1 LSRWRLTKDIRFFV
15 SLTTAL
21 SLLAAFGCAPKT
33 VRIYDSAPA
42 ARMSGDIVRY
52 AVTLL
57 GKPYK
62 NAAKGPDA
70 FDCSGFVYYV
80 YGRFGMAVP
89 VSTEGLDTI
98 GYEIGRGD
106 VASGDL
112 VVFLIKRERHV
123 GIMINRLDFIHA
135 SKSRGITVDSVEAAY
150 WKHNFSH
157 FRRILWGR
165 SGNERYGAAPVGGL
179 SPG

>member
-1 LSRWRLTKDIRFFV
+1 LAEDIWFFV
-15 SLTTAL
+15 SLTITL

-42 ARMSGDIVRY
+42 ARMSDDIVRY

-70 FDCSGFVYYV
+70 FDCSGFVSHV

-89 VSTEGLDTI
+89 VSTEGLNKI
-98 GYEIGRGD
+98 GYEIGRSD

-112 VVFLIKRERHV
+112 VVFRIKREHHV
-123 GIMINRLDFIHA
+123 GIMINRLEFIHA
-135 SKSRGITVDSVEAAY
+135 SKSRGVTVDSVDAVY
-150 WKHNFSH
+150 WKRNFSY
-157 FRRILWGR
+157 FRRIL
-165 SGNERYGAAPVGGL
+165 
-179 SPG
+179 

>member
-89 VSTEGLDTI
+89 VSTDGLDKI
-98 GYEIGRGD
+98 GYEIGRSD

-112 VVFLIKRERHV
+112 VVFLIGRERHV
-123 GIMINRLDFIHA
+123 GIMINRLEFIHA
-135 SKSRGITVDSVEAAY
+135 SKSRGVTVDSVEAAY
-150 WKHNFSH
+150 WKRNFSH
-157 FRRILWGR
+157 FRRIL
-165 SGNERYGAAPVGGL
+165 
-179 SPG
+179 

>member
-1 LSRWRLTKDIRFFV
+1 MRLSRRRLIPKGMRFFV
-15 SLTTAL
+15 SLTIAL

-33 VRIYDSAPA
+33 VRTYGSAPA

-62 NAAKGPDA
+62 NGAKGPDT

-89 VSTEGLDTI
+89 ISTDGLDKI
-98 GYEIGRGD
+98 GYEVGQSD

-112 VVFLIKRERHV
+112 VIFLIKGERHV
-123 GIMINRLDFIHA
+123 GIMINRLEFIHA
-135 SKSRGITVDSVEAAY
+135 SKSRGVTVDSIEAAY
-150 WKHNFSH
+150 WKRNFLH
-157 FRRILWGR
+157 FKRIL
-165 SGNERYGAAPVGGL
+165 
-179 SPG
+179 

>member
-1 LSRWRLTKDIRFFV
+1 MRLSRQRWIRKDIRFFV
-15 SLTTAL
+15 SLTIVL
-21 SLLAAFGCAPKT
+21 SLLATFGCAPKV
-33 VRIYDSAPA
+33 VRTYESAPA

-62 NAAKGPDA
+62 NGAKGPDA

-89 VSTEGLDTI
+89 VSTEGLDKI
-98 GYEIGRGD
+98 GYEIGRSD

-123 GIMINRLDFIHA
+123 GIMINRLEFIHA
-135 SKSRGITVDSVEAAY
+135 SKSRGVTVDSVKAAY
-150 WKHNFSH
+150 WKRNFLH
-157 FRRILWGR
+157 FKRIL
-165 SGNERYGAAPVGGL
+165 
-179 SPG
+179 

>member
-1 LSRWRLTKDIRFFV
+1 MRLSRRGLVEDIRFFV
-15 SLTTAL
+15 SLTMGL

-33 VRIYDSAPA
+33 IRTYDSAPA

-80 YGRFGMAVP
+80 YGRFGMSVP
-89 VSTEGLDTI
+89 VSTEGLNKI
-98 GYEIGRGD
+98 GYEIGRSD

-112 VVFLIKRERHV
+112 VVFRIKRDYHV
-123 GIMINRLDFIHA
+123 GIMINRLEFIHA
-135 SKSRGITVDSVEAAY
+135 SKSRGVTVDSVDAVY
-150 WKHNFSH
+150 WKRTFSH
-157 FRRILWGR
+157 FRRIL
-165 SGNERYGAAPVGGL
+165 
-179 SPG
+179 

>member
-1 LSRWRLTKDIRFFV
+1 MSRWRLTKDIRFFV

-89 VSTEGLDTI
+89 VSTDGLDKI
-98 GYEIGRGD
+98 GYEIGRSD

-112 VVFLIKRERHV
+112 VVFLIGRERHV
-123 GIMINRLDFIHA
+123 GIMINRLEFIHA
-135 SKSRGITVDSVEAAY
+135 SKSRGVTVDSIDAAY
-150 WKHNFSH
+150 WKRNFSH
-157 FRRILWGR
+157 FRRIL
-165 SGNERYGAAPVGGL
+165 
-179 SPG
+179 